1 MEEDKVSFTVLYFLH
16 LITEAYQ
23 LGLRDGKAGS
33 HAIINYTKPRT
44 SHVNQTYNS
53 QED

>member
-1 MEEDKVSFTVLYFLH
+1 MEEDKVSFTAPYFLH

-23 LGLRDGKAGS
+23 LGLQDGKAS
-33 HAIINYTKPRT
+33 AHAIVNYSRPRT